1 MDENQNASNK
11 FRAQEREKKQH
22 RNIILSLYFTCTILS
37 SSELRGNALFSL
49 ETQEDP
55 IPPNFRHLIKA
66 PKWGNLSLPLQW
78 AGHPKGE
85 SEPLKSELLS
95 GEALSL
101 LGRPREPEASKVS
114 KRYLREETQV
124 EQ

>member
-66 PKWGNLSLPLQW
+66 PK
-78 AGHPKGE
+78 
-85 SEPLKSELLS
+85 
-95 GEALSL
+95 
-101 LGRPREPEASKVS
+101 
-114 KRYLREETQV
+114 
-124 EQ
+124 